1 VCTEADGVDS
11 DVMPVPPLCPLLALL
26 LLLLLLLL
34 RRRFALRPGV
44 FRWRVG
50 ALARLLNA

>member
-11 DVMPVPPLCPLLALL
+11 DVMPVPPLCPLLA

>member
-26 LLLLLLLL
+26 LLLLL

-44 FRWRVG
+44 LRWRVG
-50 ALARLLNA
+50 AIA